1 MMKKDRNFLLLTL
14 GAVGVFLFMNRKA
27 SAAAPQKPVSN
38 VPGAPSGAFQGAAQ
52 GIAIGEPSAWDQMD
66 ARDLEDKSPEQSLSW
81 SVMDISHTNEG
92 GGGDF

>member
-27 SAAAPQKPVSN
+27 SAAVISPDWPKHPAST
-38 VPGAPSGAFQGAAQ
+38 PGAAQGAAQ

-66 ARDLEDKSPEQSLSW
+66 ARDLEDKSPEQNLSW